1 MIKELVIHLGDCKT
15 GSTSIQSVLANKSWH
30 CSSARLIYPSRSNH
44 NSLANAIRGTGNGLS
59 LLQRGE
65 RLRERL
71 LRRDAEFGVLS
82 AEHFEFVSPHDLA
95 NFLDKY
101 LPETVSHL
109 RLIAYIRPHAD
120 NLLSRF
126 GERSKIGLRCAS
138 PAQLHRKF
146 LANGLLMYA
155 PRLREW
161 RNVFGTKVTFKP
173 FIRRMLYEQ
182 DVVLDFF
189 RFVFGDHAFTL
200 RDSQLRNES
209 LCLEDL
215 VMLRKVHSI
224 LRQRFGFDLSTVQSF
239 GRRMGNVLASSGA
252 TGTRPCLH
260 LGLVEDIISAYR
272 DDAIAVD
279 QEFFTGNP
287 MLSAL
292 EGHRDK
298 VVEEEQ
304 SLNIEDYYSQEAIRH
319 MTCWAEFVGQI
330 IASNQ
335 KQFKS
340 IPLEWHSRSGKKQSL
355 PSAKRKVRK
364 GLKQT
369 TPTTS

>member
-1 MIKELVIHLGDCKT
+1 MIKELVIHLGDRKT
-15 GSTSIQSVLANKSWH
+15 GSTSIQSALASKSWR
-30 CSSARLIYPSRSNH
+30 CPSARLIYPSSSNH
-44 NSLANAIRGTGNGLS
+44 NSLANALRDVGNGRS
-59 LLQRGE
+59 LAQRGE
-65 RLRERL
+65 RLRARL

-95 NFLDKY
+95 TFLDKY
-101 LPETVSHL
+101 LPESLPQL

-120 NLLSRF
+120 RLLSTF
-126 GERSKIGLRCAS
+126 AERSKLGARCAS
-138 PAQLHRKF
+138 PAQLHRAL
-146 LANGLLMYA
+146 LANGLLQYA

-161 RNVFGTKVTFKP
+161 RNVFGKKITFKP
-173 FIRRMLYEQ
+173 FIRSMLYEK

-189 RFVFGDHAFTL
+189 RFVFGDHAFSL
-200 RDSQLRNES
+200 RDSQSRNES

-224 LRQRFGFDLSTVQSF
+224 LRHHFRARLDLSTLQYF
-239 GRRMGNVLASSGA
+239 GRRMGIVLASSGA

-260 LGLVEDIISAYR
+260 RGLVEEVISAYR

-279 QEFFTGNP
+279 QEFFAGNP

-304 SLNIEDYYSQEAIRH
+304 SLNVEDYYSQEAIRH
-319 MTCWAEFVGQI
+319 MTCWAEFIGQI
-330 IASNQ
+330 MASNQ

-340 IPLEWHSRSGKKQSL
+340 LPLDWHSKSGKEQSL
-355 PSAKRKVRK
+355 PSAQRKVRL
-364 GLKQT
+364 GLK
-369 TPTTS
+369 